1 MEDGCRA
8 DEPRME
14 GGWIA
19 DGGRMATGSN
29 ILAPAV
35 NVLNENPSLVAL
47 GNNTMGNL

>member
-1 MEDGCRA
+1 MGRGWREDGG
-8 DEPRME
+8 RME
-14 GGWIA
+14 GGWRA

-35 NVLNENPSLVAL
+35 NVLNENPSLVVL